1 MSVTN
6 MHGLSSSLD
15 LHILSVSILNSA
27 IGAVEIDQPKKE
39 SLE

>member
-1 MSVTN
+1 MSGGN
-6 MHGLSSSLD
+6 MHGFSSRHD
-15 LHILSVSILNSA
+15 LHIPSVSILNSA